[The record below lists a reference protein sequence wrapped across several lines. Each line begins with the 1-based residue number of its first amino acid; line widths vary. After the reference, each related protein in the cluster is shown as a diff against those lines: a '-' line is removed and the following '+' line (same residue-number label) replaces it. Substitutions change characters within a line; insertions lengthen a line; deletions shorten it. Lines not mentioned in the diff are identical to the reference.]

1 MDISLRETLELEKFK
16 GFRLVAGKKG
26 LDRKV
31 SKIGLLDYEM
41 LSPIKGQFVEGEF
54 ALSTLLAAKDTP
66 ELIYSS
72 VAYLIESGSSGLG
85 VKDIYYDKLPEAV
98 IELANEND
106 FPIFMFDNSV
116 YFEDIITEFKVFLD
130 AITSEA
136 SMSAVIKEV
145 ITEKLSEENI
155 KKCFR
160 RLIGHYSGDYACLY
174 VHLKNKMVTETS
186 LAMKAHRLSKRLPVL
201 VVIPY
206 KAGLFLIHKG
216 IDWSEI
222 YELLSQE
229 SVIEEKAYA
238 CGVGGL
244 MTDETLFQ
252 SSLLETLNLTRI
264 ADVEGKVSCTSE
276 EMGIYEL
283 VMATSGVSSIQH
295 YKKKIIDPILAYDG
309 GHNNFLFET
318 AEAFVRSE
326 GQIKVTA
333 KLMNQHD
340 NTIRYRL
347 SKIKQVIGVEGSDI
361 LLYERL
367 SLALRLY
374 WIEELA
380 Y

>member
-1 MDISLRETLELEKFK
+1 
-16 GFRLVAGKKG
+16 
-26 LDRKV
+26 
-31 SKIGLLDYEM
+31 M

-72 VAYLIESGSSGLG
+72 VTYLIESGSSGLG
-85 VKDIYYDKLPEAV
+85 VKDVYYDQLPESV

-136 SMSAVIKEV
+136 TMLAVIKDLLTQRA
-145 ITEKLSEENI
+145 TEEDI
-155 KKCFR
+155 KQSYR
-160 RLIGHYSGDYACLY
+160 RLVGHYSGGYACLY
-174 VHLKNKMVTETS
+174 VHLKDSQLTETS
-186 LAMKAHRLSKRLPVL
+186 LAMKAHRLSKRLPIL
-201 VVIPY
+201 AVVPY
-206 KAGLFLIHKG
+206 KEGLFLIHKG
-216 IDWSEI
+216 SELSEI
-222 YELLSQE
+222 YELLNQE
-229 SVIEEKAYA
+229 AIVEDTHYA
-238 CGVGGL
+238 CGVGES

-252 SSLLETLNLTRI
+252 RSLLETLNLSRI
-264 ADVEGKVSCTSE
+264 ANVEGIHFCTRE

-283 VMATSGVSSIQH
+283 VIGSMGVPDIQH
-295 YKKKIIDPILAYDG
+295 YKQKIIDSILSYDG
-309 GHNNFLFET
+309 GHNNSLFET

-326 GQIKVTA
+326 GQIKFTA

-347 SKIKQVIGVEGSDI
+347 SKIKQVIGIEGSDI

-367 SLALRLY
+367 SLAVRLY
-374 WIEELA
+374 WLEQLA